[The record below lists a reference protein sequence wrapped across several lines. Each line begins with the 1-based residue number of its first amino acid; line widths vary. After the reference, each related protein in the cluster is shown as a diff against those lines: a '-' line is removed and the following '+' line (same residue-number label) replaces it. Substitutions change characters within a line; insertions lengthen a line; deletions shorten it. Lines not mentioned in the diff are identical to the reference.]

1 MQGTI
6 EKYKTDAEL
15 LSDSEYLVYRHTR
28 VGTSLLK
35 QMQLLELGKE
45 KEELQ
50 KATKDIAEYKEKRD
64 MQFARKNALEKQIVE
79 LKQELERKRQGER
92 SDHVGNR

>member
-64 MQFARKNALEKQIVE
+64 MQFARKNAL
-79 LKQELERKRQGER
+79 RKTDCGIETGAGTKATR
-92 SDHVGNR
+92 